1 MHILKRLRIP
11 TGPFSYRG
19 IFKRVAKNCRYFVE
33 TKNFKIFFL
42 LLIVAI
48 LMPLKFLSSFN
59 KVPLLWLP
67 KFFFFLI
74 FELFLNFFSSF
85 FSGSD
90 FWLRQ
95 QLEDE
100 KILVYENFRILFCLV
115 FLRSLRFFRFY
126 FKSDATVLFPEKVVT
141 DFKNIYIL
149 WNS

>member
-11 TGPFSYRG
+11 TGPFFVSRHFQKSG
-19 IFKRVAKNCRYFVE
+19 KKLPIFCRDE
-33 TKNFKIFFL
+33 NFKIFFL

-59 KVPLLWLP
+59 KVPLLRLP

-74 FELFLNFFSSF
+74 FELFLNFFLHS

-115 FLRSLRFFRFY
+115 FLRSSRFFRFY

-141 DFKNIYIL
+141 DFQKNI
-149 WNS
+149 